1 MQSANTITDSDEFQ
15 DLNQYLLE
23 LEQGQ
28 VKGEKATPVT
38 VIPTSWST
46 SIVDS
51 GLPSSGETDFP
62 F

>member
-1 MQSANTITDSDEFQ
+1 MQSANTTTDSNELQ
-15 DLNQYLLE
+15 SLNQGSLE

-28 VKGEKATPVT
+28 VKVEKATPVT